1 MTKAEL
7 IPRKSVP
14 APGLRVNRPGPA
26 QGNPFKHG
34 LDGKGDDGL
43 RRVPRH
49 RDAWDWRNNPERFGG
64 GTPEGIFDPG
74 GWGLRGGPN
83 TTGSSPSVNGMD
95 SETEVIELAPR
106 GRRPFDSPGDDTY
119 ASRAARQAALGF
131 QTNASGNDEAGP
143 PTAGL
148 GRPSLYD
155 SPGDD
160 TFGVGRARGLST
172 ATSKLDVLTGGAGI
186 IIEGGDTFARG
197 AHGLLGGS
205 SDPNEGCR
213 DSIFDPGA
221 WGLAGRPDAGSGS
234 GIFMPGGWGLT
245 GGSGAVG
252 VSPDTINPILSNPR
266 VNVQ

>member
-1 MTKAEL
+1 MNGLWKSVMEAVVVAVAVAGVAVAGGPGRAGRQPRGGRARMTKADL
-7 IPRKSVP
+7 INGKAVP
-14 APGLRVNRPGPA
+14 GHGPRVNRPGPA
-26 QGNPFKHG
+26 EGNPFKRG

-64 GTPEGIFDPG
+64 ATPEGVFHPG
-74 GWGLRGGPN
+74 GWGLKGGPN

-106 GRRPFDSPGDDTY
+106 GRRPFDSPGDDT
-119 ASRAARQAALGF
+119 
-131 QTNASGNDEAGP
+131 
-143 PTAGL
+143 
-148 GRPSLYD
+148 
-155 SPGDD
+155 
-160 TFGVGRARGLST
+160 FGVGRARGLNP
-172 ATSKLDVLTGGAGI
+172 ATSKLEVITGGAGI

-205 SDPNEGCR
+205 SDPNAGCD

-221 WGLAGRPDAGSGS
+221 WGLAGRPDAGSGY

-252 VSPDTINPILSNPR
+252 VSPDVIDPLLSNPR